1 MLMSTEE
8 FFDRLDHVRLDEMSS
23 VEFRD
28 VTRRLSPDATE
39 SEIEL
44 AWTEFLDLEH
54 TALYAG
60 SGFLWQ

>member
-1 MLMSTEE
+1 MSTEE
-8 FFDRLDHVRLDEMSS
+8 YLDRAASLRLDEMSS

-39 SEIEL
+39 NEIEL
-44 AWTEFLDLEH
+44 AWLEFLLLKH

>member
-1 MLMSTEE
+1 MSTEE
-8 FFDRLDHVRLDEMSS
+8 YLDSLDRVRLDEMSS

-39 SEIEL
+39 NEIER
-44 AWTEFLDLEH
+44 AWLEFLLLKH

-60 SGFLWQ
+60 SGYLWQ

>member
-1 MLMSTEE
+1 MSTEE
-8 FFDRLDHVRLDEMSS
+8 YLDRAASLRLDEMSS

-44 AWTEFLDLEH
+44 AWLEFLLLKH